1 MPLNRLWRRQLDHYP
16 SAPKRYS
23 YLAITVLCTVV
34 LYYELYVQG
43 AVATT
48 IMSALGASFGEF
60 VAIAVIGNLLGA
72 FASLAAGLAD
82 RWGRA
87 NLVVAGLL
95 ITGMLVLF
103 GLPAASSFGMYSCLF
118 VLLCVVEGVVLVATP
133 ALIRDFSPQL
143 GRASA
148 MGYWTLGP
156 VLGSILV
163 TTVSSRTAAS
173 HPEWQFQFRVCG
185 TIGLLAATI
194 ALLGLRELAPR
205 LRDQLMVSLGDRRLI
220 EARARQID
228 PVRALRG
235 HWRQML
241 RLDVLASAGAISVY
255 LIFYYIAVGFFVVYF
270 ATVFGYSEA
279 RANALAEWFWISIAL
294 ALPISGAISDRLRVR
309 KPFMIAGGVL
319 SAGAVAV
326 FAGLATRPDTSYYH
340 FAIVLVVLGSGTG
353 LAYCTWMAG
362 FTETVERHNP
372 AATAT
377 GLAVWAW
384 INRLVVTVALAGFGL
399 MLPAVSTLVDQGH
412 EVSRITTAYRSQL
425 ATLDSLTPAT
435 RAALANGASDS
446 RTRDDAV
453 AQLLAGGAAAD
464 EPTASARVRQLA
476 DHPIPQ
482 ADQQFLRV
490 HGPAVADAER
500 RNPAQWQRWWLVC
513 LAGQL
518 VFIPLT
524 FVMSGRWSPKQARL
538 DEARHRA
545 EVERHLAELGLSE
558 AVQEAR

>member
-1 MPLNRLWRRQLDHYP
+1 MSLNRLWHRQLNHYP
-16 SAPKRYS
+16 SGPKRYS

-48 IMSALGASFGEF
+48 IIGTFGVSFGEF

-72 FASLAAGLAD
+72 FTSLAAGLAD

-95 ITGMLVLF
+95 ITALLVLF
-103 GLPAASSFGMYSCLF
+103 GLPAASNFGMYGCLF

-173 HPEWQFQFRVCG
+173 HPDWQFQFRVCG
-185 TIGLLAATI
+185 IIGLAVAVI
-194 ALLGLRELAPR
+194 ALLGLRELEPR
-205 LRDQLMVSLGDRRLI
+205 LRDQIIVSVRDKELI

-228 PVRALRG
+228 PARAVRG

-241 RLDVLASAGAISVY
+241 RLDILASAGAISVY

-270 ATVFGYSEA
+270 VTVFGYSEA
-279 RANALAEWFWISIAL
+279 RANALAKWFWISIAIT
-294 ALPISGAISDRLRVR
+294 LPLSGAISDRIRVR
-309 KPFMIAGGVL
+309 KPLMVVGGVL
-319 SAGAVAV
+319 SAGAVAE
-326 FAGLATRPDTSYYH
+326 FAGLATRPDTTYH
-340 FAIVLVVLGSGTG
+340 HLAVVLVVLGVGTG

-377 GLAVWAW
+377 GLALWAW
-384 INRLVVTVALAGFGL
+384 INRLVVTAALAGFGL
-399 MLPAVSTLVDQGH
+399 MLPAVSTLADQGH
-412 EVSRITTAYRSQL
+412 EVSRLATTYRSQL
-425 ATLDSLTPAT
+425 TTLDHLAPAT
-435 RAALANGASDS
+435 RAALAGGASDP
-446 RTRDDAV
+446 RTHDDAV
-453 AQLLAGGAAAD
+453 TQLLASGTAAD
-464 EPTASARVRQLA
+464 EPDARARIRQLA
-476 DHPIPQ
+476 EHPIPPG
-482 ADQQFLRV
+482 DQQFLRV
-490 HGPAVADAER
+490 HGPVVAEAER
-500 RNPAQWQRWWLVC
+500 RNPEQWQRWWLVC

-524 FVMSGRWSPKQARL
+524 LVMSGRWSPKRARQ
-538 DEARHRA
+538 DETRHRA
-545 EVERHLAELGLSE
+545 EVVRELAELALPV
-558 AVQEAR
+558 AVQERK